1 MKGYSIDYSYII
13 NVKDEM
19 EKVMLP
25 APRKRLRDGD
35 GSVLP
40 LISVECEV

>member
-1 MKGYSIDYSYII
+1 
-13 NVKDEM
+13 M

-25 APRKRLRDGD
+25 SPRKRLRDRD
-35 GSVLP
+35 GTFLP